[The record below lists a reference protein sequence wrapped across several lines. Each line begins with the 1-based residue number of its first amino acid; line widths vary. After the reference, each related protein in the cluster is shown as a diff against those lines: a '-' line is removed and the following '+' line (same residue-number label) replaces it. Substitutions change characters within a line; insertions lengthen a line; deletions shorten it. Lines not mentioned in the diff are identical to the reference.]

1 MKDEIL
7 GNIHSIESM
16 STVDGPGIRYV
27 VFMQGCP
34 LRCKFCHNVDTWST
48 EKNRMYTA
56 EELARQIINAKEYF
70 ELSGGGVTFTGGEP
84 LLQTKFLIK
93 VCKILKENNIHIT
106 LDSSGAFEIT
116 DDIKELLNYVDLILL
131 DIKHI
136 NNEKHKFMTGRE
148 NTKVLEF
155 ARYLDKINKN
165 LWIRIVYIPDFT
177 DFEKEKLKGFISSL
191 DNVKKVDVLK
201 YHTMGKYKWEKLG
214 IKYELDDYREPETK
228 EVQEFYNYLVN

>member
-165 LWIRIVYIPDFT
+165 VWIRIVYIPDFT
-177 DFEKEKLKGFISSL
+177 DFEKEKLKDFISSL

-228 EVQEFYNYLVN
+228 EVQDFYNYLVN